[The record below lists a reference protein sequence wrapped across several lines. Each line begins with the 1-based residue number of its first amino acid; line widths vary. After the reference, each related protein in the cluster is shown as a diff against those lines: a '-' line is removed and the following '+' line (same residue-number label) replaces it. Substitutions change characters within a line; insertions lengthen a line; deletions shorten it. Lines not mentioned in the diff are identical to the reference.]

1 MHQPFLSV
9 VIPVHNEEAGLELL
23 FLRLMPVL
31 HGMNRSFEVICVN
44 DGSTDRSQEILE
56 ALHQKYPDHL
66 RVLSFTR
73 NCGQHPAIIAGFTAM
88 RGEVA
93 VTMDADLQNPP
104 EDIPKLIAL
113 IDRGHD
119 VVGGYRCNR
128 NDPAYRRA
136 VSKLSNLVRQY
147 TTDVHMRDHGCML
160 RAYLRETVQEILQAS
175 DASPF
180 ITAMS
185 QYLAIN
191 PAEIQVGHEER
202 AAGTSSYNLYGLI
215 RYNFDLITAFS
226 LIPLQIL
233 TIVGF
238 FLSACSAV
246 LVFYMTLRR
255 LFIGSDADGVFTL
268 FAILFLLGSVSMAG
282 LGLMGEYVG
291 RIYKE
296 VCRRP
301 RYLAREFTPQKDL
314 LRGVK

>member
-160 RAYLRETVQEILQAS
+160 RAYLRGDRS
-175 DASPF
+175 GNSPG
-180 ITAMS
+180 
-185 QYLAIN
+185 Q
-191 PAEIQVGHEER
+191 
-202 AAGTSSYNLYGLI
+202 
-215 RYNFDLITAFS
+215 
-226 LIPLQIL
+226 
-233 TIVGF
+233 
-238 FLSACSAV
+238 
-246 LVFYMTLRR
+246 
-255 LFIGSDADGVFTL
+255 
-268 FAILFLLGSVSMAG
+268 
-282 LGLMGEYVG
+282 
-291 RIYKE
+291 
-296 VCRRP
+296 
-301 RYLAREFTPQKDL
+301 
-314 LRGVK
+314 